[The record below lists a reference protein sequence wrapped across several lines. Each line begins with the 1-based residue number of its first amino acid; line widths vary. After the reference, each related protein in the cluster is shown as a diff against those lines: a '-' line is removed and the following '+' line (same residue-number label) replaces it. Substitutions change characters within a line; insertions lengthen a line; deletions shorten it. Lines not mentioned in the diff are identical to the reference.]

1 MNMKLIMNPGARAG
15 RGRQL
20 WPEWEAGL
28 RQAGIPYEAIVT
40 SGPGDA
46 FRICR
51 EARGH
56 QTLVA
61 VGGDGT
67 INEML
72 DGIMQSGNPDLTLG
86 VLYSGTSP
94 DFCRF
99 HQIPTEPLQALTCL
113 QREIVKKVDVA
124 RITYSAPDGRTRI
137 AHFGCGC
144 NIGLG
149 AATAGFA
156 NRWRKWL
163 GDSIGTGLGAVL
175 AIIRSNPMQLTL
187 DIDGRTQTLNR
198 ANHISILKNPHIA
211 SGLKLNVDLQ
221 SDDGKLMLAA
231 VHGLTRVGLCRVL
244 PGFYSGN
251 AVNAKGVFM
260 TACSRVSIGSENAQ
274 DIEFDG
280 DPRGYLPI
288 EIEIR
293 PRALNLIGGA

>member
-1 MNMKLIMNPGARAG
+1 MKLIMNPGARAG

-20 WPEWEAGL
+20 WSAWEAGL
-28 RQAGIPYEAIVT
+28 RQAGSPYEAIVT
-40 SGPGDA
+40 GGPGDA

-51 EARGH
+51 EARGR

-61 VGGDGT
+61 AGGDGT

-99 HQIPTEPLQALTCL
+99 HQIPTEPKHALTCL
-113 QREIVKKVDVA
+113 QRGLVKKVDVA
-124 RITYSAPDGRTRI
+124 RITYSATDGSPRV

-149 AATAGFA
+149 AATADFA
-156 NRWRKWL
+156 NRWRKRL
-163 GDSIGTGLGAVL
+163 GDSIGTGLGTVL
-175 AIIRSNPMQLTL
+175 AIIRANPMQLTL
-187 DIDGRTQTLNR
+187 DIDGSAQTLIG

-211 SGLKLNVDLQ
+211 SGLKLSLNLLP
-221 SDDGKLMLAA
+221 DDGKLILAG
-231 VHGLTRVGLCRVL
+231 VHGLTRGGLCRVL
-244 PGFYSGN
+244 PGFYSGK
-251 AVNAKGVFM
+251 AVNAKGVFI
-260 TACSRVSIGSENAQ
+260 TACSRVSIGSESAQ
-274 DIEFDG
+274 EIEFDG

-288 EIEIR
+288 EIEVR
-293 PRALNLIGGA
+293 PRALNLIGGADD